1 MPRTVLT
8 PRSPLGSGGPKNL
21 EFIIFR
27 KDCCGVCKTAI
38 FREILVHNEDKKRNI
53 IDLRKM
59 EAPVPCK
66 CFF

>member
-1 MPRTVLT
+1 MGAASVGCRTWA
-8 PRSPLGSGGPKNL
+8 KNA
-21 EFIIFR
+21 R
-27 KDCCGVCKTAI
+27 KDCCGVCKAAI
-38 FREILVHNEDKKRNI
+38 SREIPVHNEDKKRNI